1 MAFWNNLRPLEKRLV
16 FGVGVFILVL
26 ANFWI
31 IVPHFSDWSAVQTRR
46 EKALQTL
53 EVFNK
58 ELAQRQAIDAGIQ
71 KFEREGLAVPPE
83 EQQGHFASAIQNQ
96 AAQSQVGINRTG
108 RQQVKTNVFFLEVSQ
123 NIDVQ
128 SKESQLVDFLYNL
141 GAGNSLIRVRD
152 LKLNPDPARQQLQ
165 AGIRLAAAYQKKAP
179 PKATVTSGA
188 KSTASP
194 STAPTTATN
203 KPPPA
208 TKPTPTP
215 PPSATTATN
224 SPKAGPATKPP
235 AIPVQPG
242 QTNRPKFN
250 LKKT

>member
-1 MAFWNNLRPLEKRLV
+1 MMAFWNNLRPLEKRLV

-46 EKALQTL
+46 EKALHTL

-58 ELAQRQAIDAGIQ
+58 ELAQRQAIDIAIR
-71 KFEREGLAVPPE
+71 KFEGEGLAVPPE
-83 EQQGHFASAIQNQ
+83 EQQGHFATAIQNQ

-108 RQQVKTNVFFLEVSQ
+108 RQQVKTNQFFLEVSQ
-123 NIDVQ
+123 NIDVL
-128 SKESQLVDFLYNL
+128 SKESQLVDFLYSL

-152 LKLNPDPARQQLQ
+152 LKLNADPPRQQLQ
-165 AGIRLAAAYQKKAP
+165 AGIRLAAAYQKKAT
-179 PKATVTSGA
+179 PKPTVTPA
-188 KSTASP
+188 TKAPASP
-194 STAPTTATN
+194 SPAPTTSTN
-203 KPPPA
+203 KPPA

-215 PPSATTATN
+215 PPTTTTPTT

-235 AIPVQPG
+235 INTPPG